1 METQTKSDVPIIE
14 YLNELLANGIQ
25 VGASDIHFEPYETHF
40 RIRYRQDGILYEIE
54 RPPLHLAPRLC
65 TRIKILA
72 KLDISER
79 RMPQDGR
86 FQIQLSE
93 LINTSVRST
102 QASLWAIPDQD
113 TIDCR
118 VSTCPTLFGEKIVI
132 RLLDPKQTALDLD
145 TLGFTTEQKNI
156 FLKSIHQPQ
165 GLILVTGP
173 TGSGKTVSLYTALTL
188 LNTPAVN
195 ISTCEDPIEIRLPGV
210 NQVQVNLKAGL
221 SFATLLRSFLRQDP
235 DILMIGEMR
244 DLETASIAVQAAE
257 TGHLVLS
264 TLHANSAAE
273 SLLRLINMGI
283 PAYHIAHTVS
293 LIIAQRLVRCL
304 CTYGCHKGCQ
314 HCQKG
319 YQGRVGI
326 YECLLITPEI
336 SQLLLNNASAAD
348 IQKLACEQGMWTLR
362 MSGSH
367 LIHQGITD
375 QIEIDRVTRLDNTPQ
390 FIE

>member
-1 METQTKSDVPIIE
+1 METHTKSDAPIIE
-14 YLNELLANGIQ
+14 YLNALLAKGIQ
-25 VGASDIHFEPYETHF
+25 SGASDIHLEPYETHF
-40 RIRYRQDGILYEIE
+40 RIRFRQDGILYEVE

-65 TRIKILA
+65 ARIKLLA

-79 RMPQDGR
+79 RIPQDGR
-86 FQIQLSE
+86 FQINLSD
-93 LINTSVRST
+93 LIPSESQSK
-102 QASLWAIPDQD
+102 QASLWALPEQHI
-113 TIDCR
+113 IDCR
-118 VSTCPTLFGEKIVI
+118 VSSCPTLFDEKIVI
-132 RLLDPKQTALDLD
+132 RLLDPQKTALDLD
-145 TLGFTTEQKNI
+145 TLGFTAAQKTI
-156 FLKSIHQPQ
+156 FLKAIQQPQ

-173 TGSGKTVSLYTALTL
+173 TGSGKTVSLYTALHL
-188 LNTPAVN
+188 LNTHSVN
-195 ISTCEDPIEIRLPGV
+195 ISTCEDPIEIRLAGI

-235 DILMIGEMR
+235 DILMVGEIR

-273 SLLRLINMGI
+273 SLTRLMNMGI

-293 LIIAQRLVRCL
+293 LIIAQRLVRRL

-319 YQGRVGI
+319 YKGRVGI
-326 YECLLITPEI
+326 YECMSITPEI
-336 SQLLLNNASAAD
+336 SELILKGASAAE
-348 IQKLACEQGMWTLR
+348 IQTLACEQGMWTLR

-367 LIHQGITD
+367 LIQQGLCD
-375 QIEIDRVTRLDNTPQ
+375 QIEIDRVTQLDN
-390 FIE
+390 